1 MKFTPQHDKMDCGPA
16 CLSMICSYYKKNYSL
31 KFLRENSFIT
41 REGVSLLGISEA
53 SSKIGLESASVKFS
67 TYQLY
72 DKKSIFPCILHW
84 NNNHFVILRK
94 ISKNIFTNKY
104 SFHISDPAHGLLK
117 LNKIKFEES
126 WLSDNEKGVALF
138 LTPTKLFYELQP
150 IEEDTISLK
159 YLLNYLNP
167 FKKKMYWMF
176 LLIFLGSCLT
186 LTLPFLSESL
196 IDNGVNQK
204 NLNLVSLILLAQLAV
219 FIGTLTIEI
228 IRNWLML
235 YVGTKISITIISDF
249 LRKIINLPINF
260 FDTKLM
266 GDFNQRIQDNERIE
280 NFLTS
285 QSLITFF
292 SIITFSV
299 FFGVLLYYNVTIL
312 IIYFSLTVLSILWSS
327 YWLKKRSILD
337 YYRFQ
342 HRSRNQ
348 ESIYEIINGVTEMK
362 LNQFEDYKL
371 KKWKNIQEKLFK
383 INIKILRIDQ
393 FQFTGF
399 EFINRLKNILVTYF
413 SATYV
418 IQGSMSLGELLSI
431 SYIVGQMNNPVNQL
445 VSFFRSLQDAKL
457 SLVRLNEVQNHPT
470 EEQSENQKTIL
481 ISKSNSKTSGI
492 EFQNLSFQYEGPKS
506 PYVLKNINFTIPEG
520 KITAIVGASGSGK
533 TTLMK
538 LLLKFYEPTEGELSF
553 NSDNINNISP
563 KSLRENC
570 GVVMQ
575 DGFIFSDTIERNI
588 ATGDEN
594 INKEKLQNA
603 VKIANIDEF
612 INSLP
617 LGYNTKIGASGNGIS
632 GGQKQRILIARA
644 VYKNPHYIFFDEA
657 TSALDAENEKIIH
670 DNLQQFFKGKTVLII
685 AHRLSTVKNADQIIV
700 LKNGEI
706 AEIGDHQQLVQNKAD
721 YFNLV
726 KNQLEL
732 GN

>member
-1 MKFTPQHDKMDCGPA
+1 
-16 CLSMICSYYKKNYSL
+16 
-31 KFLRENSFIT
+31 
-41 REGVSLLGISEA
+41 
-53 SSKIGLESASVKFS
+53 
-67 TYQLY
+67 
-72 DKKSIFPCILHW
+72 
-84 NNNHFVILRK
+84 
-94 ISKNIFTNKY
+94 
-104 SFHISDPAHGLLK
+104 
-117 LNKIKFEES
+117 
-126 WLSDNEKGVALF
+126 
-138 LTPTKLFYELQP
+138 
-150 IEEDTISLK
+150 
-159 YLLNYLNP
+159 
-167 FKKKMYWMF
+167 MF

-204 NLNLVSLILLAQLAV
+204 NLNLISLILLAQLAV

-383 INIKILRIDQ
+383 INIKILRIDK

-413 SATYV
+413 SVTYV
-418 IQGSMSLGELLSI
+418 IQ
-431 SYIVGQMNNPVNQL
+431 
-445 VSFFRSLQDAKL
+445 
-457 SLVRLNEVQNHPT
+457 
-470 EEQSENQKTIL
+470 
-481 ISKSNSKTSGI
+481 
-492 EFQNLSFQYEGPKS
+492 
-506 PYVLKNINFTIPEG
+506 
-520 KITAIVGASGSGK
+520 
-533 TTLMK
+533 
-538 LLLKFYEPTEGELSF
+538 
-553 NSDNINNISP
+553 
-563 KSLRENC
+563 
-570 GVVMQ
+570 
-575 DGFIFSDTIERNI
+575 
-588 ATGDEN
+588 
-594 INKEKLQNA
+594 
-603 VKIANIDEF
+603 
-612 INSLP
+612 
-617 LGYNTKIGASGNGIS
+617 
-632 GGQKQRILIARA
+632 
-644 VYKNPHYIFFDEA
+644 
-657 TSALDAENEKIIH
+657 
-670 DNLQQFFKGKTVLII
+670 
-685 AHRLSTVKNADQIIV
+685 
-700 LKNGEI
+700 
-706 AEIGDHQQLVQNKAD
+706 
-721 YFNLV
+721 
-726 KNQLEL
+726 
-732 GN
+732 